1 MRTINH
7 LNEEIA
13 RWAFEIIF
21 KTNLSWH
28 IAFTNPTAG
37 PWKTIKAESLQSGRE
52 GEVYRFILE
61 EDRPDIIMY
70 NDALRVVIIFEAKDS
85 LDKLLVKAQAEKSGA
100 VVVKLANMLHKK
112 AANDYWKGR
121 ENYRIVLGLLWG
133 SDGRPEPDGEKEKLY
148 DHYHSLIEGENI
160 VCPDLIIGVE
170 TLYNEGALQ
179 CTAYFKG
186 YSDAASSAGREIVR
200 SLTEQ

>member
-1 MRTINH
+1 MRTINR

-13 RWAFEIIF
+13 RWAFEIIC

-52 GEVYRFILE
+52 GEVYRFMLE

-85 LDKLLVKAQAEKSGA
+85 LDKLLVKAQAEKSAA
-100 VVVKLANMLHKK
+100 VVAKLANILRKK

-133 SDGRPEPDGEKEKLY
+133 SDGGPEPDGKKEKLY
-148 DHYHSLIEGENI
+148 DNYHNLIEGEDT

-170 TLYNEGALQ
+170 TLYRRGALQ
-179 CTAYFKG
+179 CNAFFNA
-186 YSDAASSAGREIVR
+186 YSDVASSTGREIVR
-200 SLTEQ
+200 LLTGQ